1 MSASTN
7 QSRASDAYNP
17 VALTVKRPRS
27 RTPRSLSVTDG
38 FKSFVLAQLEELGDV
53 TARSMFGGVGL
64 YHRGIFFGLIARDT
78 LYLKVGD
85 ANRAD
90 YDRAKA
96 KPFQP
101 YQDRPGTMKYYSVPL
116 DVLESAADLAV
127 WARKAIAIAEAG

>member
-1 MSASTN
+1 MKRLKRST
-7 QSRASDAYNP
+7 SRSP
-17 VALTVKRPRS
+17 Q
-27 RTPRSLSVTDG
+27 SLSVTDG

-101 YQDRPGTMKYYSVPL
+101 YLDRPGTMKYYSVPL
-116 DVLESAADLAV
+116 DVLESSVELAL

>member
-1 MSASTN
+1 
-7 QSRASDAYNP
+7 
-17 VALTVKRPRS
+17 LTIRRSRS

-64 YHRGIFFGLIARDT
+64 YHRGTFFGLIARDT

-101 YQDRPGTMKYYSVPL
+101 YPDRPGTMKYYSVPL
-116 DVLESAADLAV
+116 DVLENAAELAV
-127 WARKAIAIAEAG
+127 WARKAIAIAEGD

>member
-1 MSASTN
+1 
-7 QSRASDAYNP
+7 
-17 VALTVKRPRS
+17 
-27 RTPRSLSVTDG
+27 LSVTDG

-64 YHRGIFFGLIARDT
+64 YHRGVFFALIARDT

-90 YDRAKA
+90 YARVKA

-101 YQDRPGTMKYYSVPL
+101 YPDRAATMKYYAVPVG
-116 DVLESAADLAV
+116 VLESAAELAV
-127 WARKAIAIAEAG
+127 WARKAIAVAEGA